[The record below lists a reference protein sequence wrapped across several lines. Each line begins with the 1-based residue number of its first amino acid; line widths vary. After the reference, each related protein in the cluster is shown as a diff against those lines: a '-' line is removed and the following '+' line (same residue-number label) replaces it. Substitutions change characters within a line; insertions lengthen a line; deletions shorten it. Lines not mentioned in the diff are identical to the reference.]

1 MSIIEALASRIADGL
16 ASQLNLDSEKRSVIA
31 YGLIGILQVTSL
43 FLMVVIIGLI
53 TGTLY
58 ESLIVFSS
66 VGFMRKSTGGAHART
81 MWGCNTVSVL
91 SIVLLAFLS
100 RYILGEPI
108 SLAINIGITISVF
121 LLAFIIF
128 HKRVPM
134 DSPNKPIV
142 SIEKIR
148 RLRRESFTKL
158 IVFLLLTIIIILFA
172 ENTNRFYSIASSI
185 RLAIIWQVITL
196 TENGALLLARMDAA
210 VNSVL
215 HK

>member
-16 ASQLNLDSEKRSVIA
+16 ASQLNLDSEKRSVIV

-142 SIEKIR
+142 SNEKIS

-158 IVFLLLTIIIILFA
+158 IAFLLLTIIIILYA
-172 ENTNRFYSIASSI
+172 ENIDRFYSIASSI